1 MDMRVIDGHAFLGR
15 SIYLE
20 QNPESL
26 VTEMDRL
33 GVDVA
38 VVVAPPP
45 GPFYAKAN
53 DFLIQAALRFKGRLA
68 PIYRVNPHLEEEVER
83 AETSLREGGFLGLQL
98 DPTNDGYGVGSPIME
113 PFAEIARKRNAPVY
127 IHSGD
132 SIFCSPEAVA
142 EFASRF
148 EDVNFVTNIS
158 RGAFRAARDLDNLY
172 FITRP
177 FPILSL
183 RRGYA
188 ESFNMDRL
196 IFASDAPLGSLEI
209 ELKSVDLAG
218 LDRETKEKILGGNIR
233 SIMDM

>member
-1 MDMRVIDGHAFLGR
+1 MRVIDGHAFLGR

-26 VTEMDRL
+26 VVEMDRL
-33 GVDVA
+33 GVDIA

-45 GPFYAKAN
+45 GPFYAKTN
-53 DFLIQAALRFKGRLA
+53 DFVMQATSKFKGRLA
-68 PIYRVNPHLEEEVER
+68 PVYRVNPHIDGEVER
-83 AETSLREGGFLGLQL
+83 AEISLREGGFLGLQL

-113 PFAEIARKRNAPVY
+113 PFAEIARKRKAPVY

-132 SIFCSPEAVA
+132 SIFCPPEAVA
-142 EFASRF
+142 DFASRF
-148 EDVNFVTNIS
+148 GDVNFVTNIS
-158 RGAFRAARDLDNLY
+158 RGAYRAARDLDNLY
-172 FITRP
+172 FTTRP

-233 SIMDM
+233 SIMDV